1 MNTTN
6 MQDKGKA
13 KSAPLQG
20 LTINSPLGDGGFI
33 INPIGIIRTPHTDV
47 KNMPIQPI
55 AAEGICGTIEV
66 FPEFAAGL
74 KDIEGFS
81 HITLLYR
88 FHQIKGY
95 ELEVVPFM
103 DTEKHGIFSTKAPK
117 RPNAIG
123 LSTVK
128 LIKVEGNI
136 LHIEQVDMLDGTPLI
151 DIKPFYPRYDNRE
164 NVSIGWLEKNR
175 DLPLEKLRS
184 DERFK
189 K

>member
-1 MNTTN
+1 ME
-6 MQDKGKA
+6 
-13 KSAPLQG
+13 
-20 LTINSPLGDGGFI
+20 NSI
-33 INPIGIIRTPHTDV
+33 IHPIGTIHTPHIDV

-55 AAEGICGTIEV
+55 AAEGIKGYIELL
-66 FPEFAAGL
+66 PEFVEGL
-74 KDIEGFS
+74 KDLEGFS

-88 FHQIKGY
+88 FHKIEGY
-95 ELEVVPFM
+95 ELLVTPFM
-103 DTEKHGIFSTKAPK
+103 DTEKHGVFATKAPK

-128 LIKVEGNI
+128 LLAIEGNI

-164 NVSIGWLEKNR
+164 NVTIGWLEKNR
-175 DLPLEKLRS
+175 NLPIEQLRS

-189 K
+189 

>member
-1 MNTTN
+1 MEE
-6 MQDKGKA
+6 
-13 KSAPLQG
+13 
-20 LTINSPLGDGGFI
+20 I
-33 INPIGIIRTPHTDV
+33 IIKPIGVIHTPHTDV
-47 KNMPIQPI
+47 KDMPIQPI
-55 AAEGICGTIEV
+55 AAEGIKGYIELL
-66 FPEFAAGL
+66 PEFVAGL

-81 HITLLYR
+81 HLTLFYH
-88 FHQIKGY
+88 FHKINGY
-95 ELEVVPFM
+95 ELVVTPFM
-103 DTEKHGIFSTKAPK
+103 DTQKRGIFATKAPK

-128 LIKVEGNI
+128 LIAVDGNI

-164 NVSIGWLEKNR
+164 NVEIGWLEKNK

-189 K
+189 

>member
-1 MNTTN
+1 MNTKDETN
-6 MQDKGKA
+6 
-13 KSAPLQG
+13 
-20 LTINSPLGDGGFI
+20 INSPLGVGGPQI
-33 INPIGIIRTPHTDV
+33 ILNPIGIIRTPHTDV

-55 AAEGICGTIEV
+55 AAEGIRGTIELL
-66 FPEFAAGL
+66 PEYAAGL

-81 HITLLYR
+81 HLTLIYR
-88 FHQIKGY
+88 FHKIEGY

-103 DTEKHGIFSTKAPK
+103 DTVAHGIFASKAPK

-123 LSTVK
+123 ISTVK
-128 LIKVEGNI
+128 LLAVEGSI

-164 NVSIGWLEKNR
+164 NVKIGWLEKNKN
-175 DLPLEKLRS
+175 LPLDKLRS

-189 K
+189 